1 MAVRGQRGQNLG
13 VLSAAFSESDLRQQ
27 LEQTV
32 SLPAHSRVWLV
43 NQNQHFVLE
52 PRSFPGEPERYD
64 PAFLQQLEQTHVV
77 SMRSLKT
84 TGWQLIVAQDK
95 GTVFAD
101 AGQLSREIVLI
112 TSGILLMALLLALW
126 YIRSFL
132 KPMQQVMGEIRAL
145 SEGYSVED
153 LPALPTRRDELGE
166 VSLAFRSLAGQ
177 MQDMSRDLILA
188 LVAALEARDSYTKH
202 HSERVA
208 LYAQLLARELG
219 VDPVMRENIL
229 RAGLLHDIGKIGVP
243 GSVLNKPG
251 ALNAEEL
258 AVMQSHPLQSYEI
271 IREVPYYAQS
281 GIAEAVLQHHE
292 RWDGSGYPQGLR
304 AGSIRLEA
312 RILAVADAFDAMT
325 SNRVYRKALN
335 LEQALAELERGSGK
349 QFAPECVSAFLRIP
363 VEELRRCLGVSIRS
377 YVQGSR
383 QAEAEAS

>member
-1 MAVRGQRGQNLG
+1 MAYWEAGTGRRLATQPFGVTTLATARSQPWFEQSLGQQGVVIDRLSAEGNGTGEGMLFAVAVRGQRGQNLG

-153 LPALPTRRDELGE
+153 
-166 VSLAFRSLAGQ
+166 
-177 MQDMSRDLILA
+177 
-188 LVAALEARDSYTKH
+188 
-202 HSERVA
+202 
-208 LYAQLLARELG
+208 
-219 VDPVMRENIL
+219 
-229 RAGLLHDIGKIGVP
+229 
-243 GSVLNKPG
+243 
-251 ALNAEEL
+251 
-258 AVMQSHPLQSYEI
+258 
-271 IREVPYYAQS
+271 
-281 GIAEAVLQHHE
+281 
-292 RWDGSGYPQGLR
+292 
-304 AGSIRLEA
+304 
-312 RILAVADAFDAMT
+312 
-325 SNRVYRKALN
+325 
-335 LEQALAELERGSGK
+335 
-349 QFAPECVSAFLRIP
+349 
-363 VEELRRCLGVSIRS
+363 
-377 YVQGSR
+377 
-383 QAEAEAS
+383 